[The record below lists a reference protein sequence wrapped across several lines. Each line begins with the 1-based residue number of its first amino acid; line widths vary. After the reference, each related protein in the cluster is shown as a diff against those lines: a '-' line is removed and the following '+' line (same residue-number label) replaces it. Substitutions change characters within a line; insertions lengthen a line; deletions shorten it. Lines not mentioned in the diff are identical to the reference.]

1 MRFPDQGDLS
11 ATLEHFWH
19 PVCALAELESTDIGG
34 AVSPAAVRLLGRD
47 LAIARL
53 ADGTL
58 TALDDRCLHRST
70 RLSIGTVDGCT
81 VRCAY
86 HGWTWGADGR
96 CTSIPSMPDAP
107 IPAKARIGSY
117 DVAERYG
124 LVWVRLVSSSASGS
138 VSDKVASTVS
148 EVPGCRAWGDE
159 SLHFMAGEPYV
170 WPVAAARRVENF
182 VDLAHFAWV
191 HDGSLG
197 RRDAP
202 VPPLPSIERVGGQL
216 RFAYDPPEF
225 DADDT
230 AMYGVSDYR
239 ITMPTT
245 VDIEFRLASG
255 ARRILWMT
263 ASPID
268 ADHCRSFWFMARD
281 DDLGNEFDAD
291 HVAFQTRVL
300 AEDEPVVCNQHP
312 GEFPLDPTSEL
323 SVRTDAVSIAY
334 RRWVRELV
342 EAYVDG
348 GAAGLAA
355 SIARTTPADATA
367 TPARISAS
375 SGARS
380 ESSSHDARTASSAM
394 SAMSSKS

>member
-1 MRFPDQGDLS
+1 MKLPDQGELS
-11 ATLEHFWH
+11 ETLEHFWH
-19 PVCALAELESTDIGG
+19 PVCSLAELD
-34 AVSPAAVRLLGRD
+34 VSADGPTSPIAVRLLGRD

-53 ADGTL
+53 ADGAIA
-58 TALDDRCLHRST
+58 ALDDRCLHRST
-70 RLSIGTVDGCT
+70 RLSIGTVDGCA

-107 IPAKARIGSY
+107 IPAKARIGAY

-124 LVWVRLVSSSASGS
+124 LVWVRLASSRVPTTG
-138 VSDKVASTVS
+138 S

-159 SLHFMAGEPYV
+159 SLHVIAGDPYD

-197 RRDAP
+197 RRDEP
-202 VPPLPSIERVGGQL
+202 VPPLPIIERHAGQL
-216 RFAYDPPEF
+216 RFAYDPPDF

-281 DDLGNEFDAD
+281 DDLGLDPDGGDLAELDAG
-291 HVAFQTRVL
+291 HMAFQARVL
-300 AEDEPVVCNQHP
+300 AEDEPVVCNQRP
-312 GEFPLDPTSEL
+312 GEFPLDPTIEL

-334 RRWVRELV
+334 RRWMRELV
-342 EAYVDG
+342 DAYVEG
-348 GAAGLAA
+348 GAL
-355 SIARTTPADATA
+355 SARM
-367 TPARISAS
+367 SAS
-375 SGARS
+375 SAERS

-394 SAMSSKS
+394 STISSNS

>member
-1 MRFPDQGDLS
+1 MKGLQQADLS
-11 ATLEHFWH
+11 ETLEHFWH
-19 PVCALAELESTDIGG
+19 PVCSVDELDASADGPT
-34 AVSPAAVRLLGRD
+34 SPISVRLLGRD

-53 ADGTL
+53 ADGSL

-86 HGWTWGADGR
+86 HGWTWAADGR
-96 CTSIPSMPDAP
+96 CTSIPSMPGAA

-117 DVAERYG
+117 TVAERYG
-124 LVWVRLVSSSASGS
+124 LVWVRLASSS
-138 VSDKVASTVS
+138 VSD
-148 EVPGCRAWGDE
+148 VPACRAWGDE
-159 SLHFMAGEPYV
+159 SLHIIAGNPYV
-170 WPVAAARRVENF
+170 WPVAAGRRVENF

-197 RRDAP
+197 RRDEP
-202 VPPLPSIERVGGQL
+202 VPPLPLLERHSAQL

-281 DDLGNEFDAD
+281 DDLGEGTDVDLAALDAE
-291 HVAFQTRVL
+291 HVAFQARVL

-312 GEFPLDPTSEL
+312 GEFPLDPTIEL
-323 SVRTDAVSIAY
+323 SVRTDAVSIGY
-334 RRWVRELV
+334 RRWMRELV

-348 GAAGLAA
+348 GAASLAA
-355 SIARTTPADATA
+355 STSATDGRAA
-367 TPARISAS
+367 TPARMSAS
-375 SGARS
+375 SAPRS
-380 ESSSHDARTASSAM
+380 VSSSHDAATASSAM
-394 SAMSSKS
+394 STMSANS